1 MSIYDEKILKKTIE
15 KVKSAAKSATNRS
28 AKTRKDL
35 AKKYQEISTK
45 IEKEYGPIATK
56 ALESGVKAARKFPVN
71 EKSSTITGAALGTGI
86 GYAIGGSV
94 GVVGFFG
101 GIGVAWPVL
110 LGITLAFAGNRIGVG
125 VDKAVIERKKAE
137 QDDRYDALRD
147 KYFDQLDQNRNSP
160 KKTEIKRIYDVE
172 EHVKLLRKALQNAE
186 YHVIILCGWITDY
199 VVDDEF
205 KKLLADCLKRG
216 VNVCIGYGYQSYNE
230 QVSNPAQ
237 KEAEEYLERLKEWC
251 SKVDPKGML
260 LVRKYPNHSK
270 VLIRD
275 NKYAVMGSFNW
286 LSNTGRSRNA
296 EKSWV
301 VEDTDFVEQEA
312 QIIINEIANH
322 MDKRSFLKKFYP
334 FLKH

>member
-1 MSIYDEKILKKTIE
+1 MD
-15 KVKSAAKSATNRS
+15 
-28 AKTRKDL
+28 
-35 AKKYQEISTK
+35 
-45 IEKEYGPIATK
+45 
-56 ALESGVKAARKFPVN
+56 
-71 EKSSTITGAALGTGI
+71 
-86 GYAIGGSV
+86 
-94 GVVGFFG
+94 
-101 GIGVAWPVL
+101 
-110 LGITLAFAGNRIGVG
+110 
-125 VDKAVIERKKAE
+125 
-137 QDDRYDALRD
+137 
-147 KYFDQLDQNRNSP
+147 
-160 KKTEIKRIYDVE
+160 
-172 EHVKLLRKALQNAE
+172 
-186 YHVIILCGWITDY
+186 
-199 VVDDEF
+199 
-205 KKLLADCLKRG
+205 G

-286 LSNTGRSRNA
+286 LSNAGRSRNA